1 MSIRDDFRTF
11 VQQGNLVQ
19 LAVAFVLGVAFGAL
33 VTALVSDLISPL
45 IGIAGHQNLSSY
57 HTTVSGADFLWG
69 AFLTALIAFV
79 VIALVIFFAVA
90 LPYARY
96 QARKTARETPTT
108 KECPECASTIPV
120 KAVRCMYCT
129 TRIA

>member
-11 VQQGNLVQ
+11 IQQGNLVQ
-19 LAVAFVLGVAFGAL
+19 LAVAFVMGVAFGAL
-33 VTALVSDLISPL
+33 VTAFVTDLISPL
-45 IGIAGHQNLSSY
+45 IGIAGHQNLSNY
-57 HTTVSGADFLWG
+57 HTTIAGADFLWG
-69 AFLTALIAFV
+69 AFLTALIAFI

-96 QARKTARETPTT
+96 QATRKAKETPTT
-108 KECPECASTIPV
+108 KECPECLSTVPV